1 MIRSDLDVCAKYFI
15 YTAFTEYIVTSE
27 KTGYSGSCWWA
38 AQEVRLDEA
47 SERYVEDLGLLFDQ
61 MGGGPMMGRVFGAL
75 LLADPPELSAED
87 LVNRLA
93 ASRSSISQA
102 TRMLAQAGIIERRR
116 KLGERRD
123 YFQVKP
129 GAWDAMVRRRMQA
142 LSTLRK
148 MADRGLEIMA
158 TGSPESRRDL
168 EEMRDYFEFWEHELL
183 PIFFEKLEQRQMK
196 KGEP

>member
-1 MIRSDLDVCAKYFI
+1 VA
-15 YTAFTEYIVTSE
+15 
-27 KTGYSGSCWWA
+27 W
-38 AQEVRLDEA
+38 EVGLEEA
-47 SERYVEDLGLLFDQ
+47 RERYVEDLGLLFDQ

-87 LVNRLA
+87 LASRLQ

-102 TRMLAQAGIIERRR
+102 TRMLVQAGLIERRR
-116 KLGERRD
+116 RRGERRD
-123 YFQVKP
+123 YFLVKP
-129 GAWDAMVRRRMQA
+129 GAWDAMVRQRVQA

-148 MADRGLEIMA
+148 VAERGLEIMA

-168 EEMRDYFEFWEHELL
+168 EEMRDYFDFWEQELL
-183 PIFFEKLEQRQMK
+183 PIYFEKLEQRQMT